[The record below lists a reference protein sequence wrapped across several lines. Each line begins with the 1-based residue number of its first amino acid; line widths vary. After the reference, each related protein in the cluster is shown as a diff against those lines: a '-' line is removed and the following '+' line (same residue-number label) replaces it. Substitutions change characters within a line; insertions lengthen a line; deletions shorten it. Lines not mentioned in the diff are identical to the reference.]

1 MIYYDSD
8 NDVVNFTAEVLNNS
22 YFAVGFGDSMF
33 DTNMIYW
40 LENPDTTEWQ
50 ELYSTEEG
58 HPPPVTETCFSTPTI
73 TTDTDTGMTTF

>member
-1 MIYYDSD
+1 
-8 NDVVNFTAEVLNNS
+8 
-22 YFAVGFGDSMF
+22 MF

-58 HPPPVTETCFSTPTI
+58 HPPPVTETCYSTPTI
-73 TTDTDTGMTTF
+73 TTDADTGMTTF